1 MKKILLFVAVSVL
14 TLSSCSSDD
23 DNGGGSTVDSIT
35 MKIGGVSKTFDH
47 VVVNEQDE
55 GEGDVYLTVSATI
68 GSSASEIVVFDLYKG
83 DLGAEAINNFS
94 YTTNGTLYTSGW
106 GSTTF
111 STMVETNNG
120 SKIKGNFTGTL
131 EGMDSEFNTVTVD
144 MTNGDFNIAY

>member
-23 DNGGGSTVDSIT
+23 DKGGSTADSIT

-47 VVVNEQDE
+47 VVVNEQPD
-55 GEGDVYLTVSATI
+55 GEGDVYLTVSATV
-68 GSSASEIVVFDLYKG
+68 GSSASDIIVFDLYQG

-94 YTTNGTLYTSGW
+94 YTTNGTVYSSGW
-106 GSTTF
+106 GSTSFT
-111 STMVETNNG
+111 TMVETNNG

-144 MTNGDFNIAY
+144 MTNGGFNIAY